1 VAFKTRNELSW
12 EERLRRSYYEV
23 LRDELDHFMLQ
34 YSLVDSYNNFVR
46 QKMPYPFVE
55 TRELKPRARIP
66 CTEFEA
72 QNSFLVVFFE
82 EAIKDIHK
90 KYIRFFDANKTTKA
104 NLLDHH
110 TFPNIDKF
118 DKQMKFF
125 ETEDFFSFLESML
138 PVDYALLIQRNT
150 LKKVKY
156 ALTHFH
162 VRIDWPIAEAAED
175 LAKELRYI
183 SKDLYENGDKYAE
196 NLQKKFFEYYGIP
209 LMAGGRR
216 TAAII
221 AAQYFKRFSGISTV
235 YVGSSESRNLLIIG
249 EQGISKCILVKLSNK
264 QITEMVKACDP
275 EIEMTKARFIKHYV
289 VAREGDSYISI
300 FNVRYAHTPHAIF
313 PDGGK
318 LRELNPDI
326 NWLSVNSECILPKPF
341 VKNYAPLQYKMI
353 YT

>member
-1 VAFKTRNELSW
+1 MGFKTRNELSW

-23 LRDELDHFMLQ
+23 LRDELDHFMLR
-34 YSLVDSYNNFVR
+34 YSLVDSFNNFIR

-66 CTEFEA
+66 STEFDA
-72 QNSFLVVFFE
+72 QNSFLVIFFE
-82 EAIKDIHK
+82 ESIKDIHK
-90 KYIRFFDANKTTKA
+90 KYIRFFDVNKTTKA

-118 DKQMKFF
+118 DKHMKCF
-125 ETEDFFSFLESML
+125 ETDEFFSFLESML

-162 VRIDWPIAEAAED
+162 VRIDWPIAEAAEE
-175 LAKELRYI
+175 LAKSLRYI

-196 NLQKKFFEYYGIP
+196 DLQKKFFEYYGIP

-221 AAQYFKRFSGISTV
+221 AAQYFKKFEGISTV
-235 YVGSSESRNLLIIG
+235 YVGSSESRSLLT
-249 EQGISKCILVKLSNK
+249 ISENGVSKSVLVKLSKEQVN
-264 QITEMVKACDP
+264 
-275 EIEMTKARFIKHYV
+275 EIAKPTVANPDMTPGKFLRNYI
-289 VAREGDSYISI
+289 VAREGNEYISI
-300 FNVRYAHTPHAIF
+300 FNARYAHTPHALP
-313 PDGGK
+313 PDSGK

-326 NWLSVNSECILPKPF
+326 NWLTVTSECIMPKPF
-341 VKNYAPLQYKMI
+341 VKKYAPVQYKMI
-353 YT
+353 YS

>member
-1 VAFKTRNELSW
+1 
-12 EERLRRSYYEV
+12 
-23 LRDELDHFMLQ
+23 LDHFMLQ
-34 YSLVDSYNNFVR
+34 YSLVDSYNNFAR

-66 CTEFEA
+66 STEFEA

-82 EAIKDIHK
+82 ESIKDIHK
-90 KYIRFFDANKTTKA
+90 KYIRFFDVNKTTKA
-104 NLLDHH
+104 NLLDHQS
-110 TFPNIDKF
+110 FPNIDKF
-118 DKQMKFF
+118 DKDMKCF
-125 ETEDFFSFLESML
+125 ETENFFSFLESML

-175 LAKELRYI
+175 LAKSLRYI

-196 NLQKKFFEYYGIP
+196 DLQKKFFEYYGIP

-221 AAQYFKRFSGISTV
+221 AAQYFRRFGGISTV
-235 YVGSSESRNLLIIG
+235 YVGSSESRSLLTIG
-249 EQGISKCILVKLSNK
+249 EQGVSKSILVKLSRDQVNE
-264 QITEMVKACDP
+264 IVESISTTLNLSCAGKAPD
-275 EIEMTKARFIKHYV
+275 MTPARFIKNYV
-289 VAREGDSYISI
+289 VAREGNSYILI
-300 FNVRYAHTPHAIF
+300 FSARYAHTIHAL
-313 PDGGK
+313 PPEGGK

-326 NWLSVNSECILPKPF
+326 NWLTVSSECIMPKPF
-341 VKNYAPLQYKMI
+341 VKNHAPIQYKMI

>member
-1 VAFKTRNELSW
+1 MGFKTRNELSW

-34 YSLVDSYNNFVR
+34 YSLVDSYNNFAR

-66 CTEFEA
+66 STEFEA

-82 EAIKDIHK
+82 ESIKDIHK
-90 KYIRFFDANKTTKA
+90 KYIRFFDVNKTTKA
-104 NLLDHH
+104 NLLDHQS
-110 TFPNIDKF
+110 FPNIDKF
-118 DKQMKFF
+118 DKDMKCF
-125 ETEDFFSFLESML
+125 ETENFFSFLESML

-175 LAKELRYI
+175 LAKSLRYI

-196 NLQKKFFEYYGIP
+196 DIQKKFFEYYGIP
-209 LMAGGRR
+209 IMAGGRR

-221 AAQYFKRFSGISTV
+221 AAQYFRRFGGVSTV
-235 YVGSSESRNLLIIG
+235 YVGSSESRSLLTIG
-249 EQGISKCILVKLSNK
+249 ERGVSKSVLVKLSK
-264 QITEMVKACDP
+264 DQVDEIVKSGALPSD
-275 EIEMTKARFIKHYV
+275 MTSGKFVRNYI
-289 VAREGDSYISI
+289 VAREGSSYIAI
-300 FNVRYAHTPHAIF
+300 FSAIYAHTPHALA
-313 PDGGK
+313 PEGGK

-326 NWLSVNSECILPKPF
+326 NWLTVVSESIMPKPF
-341 VKNYAPLQYKMI
+341 VQRHAPVSYKMI
-353 YT
+353 YS